1 MRVRGLLLLLPALFA
16 GAGGAQAAT
25 TVVEQRSGVDVRLR
39 GISAVDADVA
49 WASGQ
54 KGTVLRTVDGGAH
67 WRRVDVPG
75 AEALDFRDI
84 EGFDADT
91 AVALSI
97 GPGDASRV
105 YRTHDGGKTWT
116 LVLHNRDPRAFFD
129 CMAFEGQRG
138 WMLGD
143 PVDGRFQVYE
153 TRDGGRHWRLMQAGP
168 QAAEGEA
175 AFAASGTCIAIVRGA
190 PVVATGGAVARLH
203 VLSDGRWVATNA
215 SLAAKGEARGY
226 FSVAASGAG
235 AIAVGGDYKAEAAP
249 GMAASTSSGAFHS
262 ADDLPIESAA
272 DREGSR
278 VDRSKQ
284 PGIRAGI
291 LSTLHEQVPPPRYR
305 SGIAC
310 VGNRSPCAAVGPSG
324 VDVWNDDRW
333 HHVESAGYDAIDL
346 AGNRGWVSGDKGRIA
361 RINLVE

>member
-1 MRVRGLLLLLPALFA
+1 MRVRGLLLLLLALFA

-67 WRRVDVPG
+67 WRRVDIPG

-105 YRTHDGGKTWT
+105 YRTSDGGKTWT

-129 CMAFEGQRG
+129 CMAFEDQRG

-143 PVDGRFQVYE
+143 PVDGRFQVHE
-153 TRDGGRHWRLMQAGP
+153 TDDGGQHWRLMQAGP
-168 QAAEGEA
+168 QAADGEA
-175 AFAASGTCIAIVRGA
+175 AFAASGTCIAIVNGA
-190 PVVATGGAVARLH
+190 PIVATGGAVARLH
-203 VLSDGRWVATNA
+203 VLSEGRWIATNA
-215 SLAAKGEARGY
+215 SRAAKGEARGY
-226 FSVAASGAG
+226 FSVAASGTG

-249 GMAASTSSGAFHS
+249 GMAASISSGVFHYVEDTMADS
-262 ADDLPIESAA
+262 AVEPAGGLA
-272 DREGSR
+272 DTPR
-278 VDRSKQ
+278 RS
-284 PGIRAGI
+284 GIKAGTLI
-291 LSTLHEQVPPPRYR
+291 ALHEQAPPPGYR

-310 VGNRSPCAAVGPSG
+310 AGSRSPCVAVGPSG
-324 VDVWNDDRW
+324 VDVWRDDRW
-333 HHVESAGYDAIDL
+333 QHIDAAGYDAIDL

-361 RINLVE
+361 RIDLVE